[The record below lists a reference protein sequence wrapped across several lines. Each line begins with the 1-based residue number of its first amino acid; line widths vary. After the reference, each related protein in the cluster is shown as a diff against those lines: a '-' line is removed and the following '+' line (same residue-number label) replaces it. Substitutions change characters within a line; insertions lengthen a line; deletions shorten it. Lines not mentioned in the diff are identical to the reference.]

1 MRLELGE
8 IKIQDIQFADKSEI
22 KNGVLYVSKA
32 ELEEVSEVAN
42 DDYLKSIEFFIARPG
57 DSTRIIPV

>member
-22 KNGVLYVSKA
+22 KDGILYVSKA
-32 ELEEVSEVAN
+32 ELEEV
-42 DDYLKSIEFFIARPG
+42 
-57 DSTRIIPV
+57 